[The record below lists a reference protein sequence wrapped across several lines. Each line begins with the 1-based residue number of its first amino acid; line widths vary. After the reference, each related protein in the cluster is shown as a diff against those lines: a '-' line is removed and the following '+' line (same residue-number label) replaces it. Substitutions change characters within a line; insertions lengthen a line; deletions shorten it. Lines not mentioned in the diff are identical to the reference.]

1 MSKKLQEAM
10 ENYLKLCVLIE
21 PLAKVIEEKKAA
33 ILLETKIGDRFDVS
47 ATIDK
52 SIIKE
57 IVTEIQ
63 KMEGIVAS
71 KNLRVMQNVPRIV
84 SPKAVLKKLG
94 EKVLLACAKINIK
107 ELCNYVGQDWVTAN
121 STADESQKP
130 YLRWFK

>member
-1 MSKKLQEAM
+1 M

-21 PLAKVIEEKKAA
+21 PLTKVIEEKKAA

-94 EKVLLACAKINIK
+94 EKVLLACSKINIK

>member
-33 ILLETKIGDRFDVS
+33 ILLETKIGDRFDVA

-52 SIIKE
+52 ALIKE
-57 IVTEIQ
+57 VITEIQ
-63 KMEGIVAS
+63 KMEGIAVS

-107 ELCNYVGQDWVTAN
+107 ELCNYVGQDWITNN

>member
-107 ELCNYVGQDWVTAN
+107 ELCNYVGQDWITNN